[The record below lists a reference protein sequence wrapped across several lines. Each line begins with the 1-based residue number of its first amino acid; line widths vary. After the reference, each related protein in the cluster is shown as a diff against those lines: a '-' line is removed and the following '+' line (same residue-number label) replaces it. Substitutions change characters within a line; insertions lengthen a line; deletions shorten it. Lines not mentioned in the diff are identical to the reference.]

1 MATLSMGSQTGVSLY
16 APSAAGGLVSLRGTD
31 GLSSG
36 SGVAPLTF
44 LQDYAGPIARTVTD
58 LAKILNVTTGTD
70 PEDVG
75 TVQADA
81 DAKRPKDWTTFLDK
95 DALKGKKI
103 GIIASQFTTPSY
115 GTQGSIDRY
124 NAILAQLETAGV
136 ELVEM
141 TGGVTAPPTPPNAG
155 NLGHEGWFEWIRTHP
170 NSPYA

>member
-1 MATLSMGSQTGVSLY
+1 MATFSMGSQTGVSLY

-44 LQDYAGPIARTVTD
+44 LQDYAGPLARTVTD

-81 DAKRPKDWTTFLDK
+81 DNKRPADWTTALDK
-95 DALKGKKI
+95 DALKGAKI
-103 GIIASQFTTPSY
+103 GILRDPVHDAELRHAGLDRPLQRDPRPAAGRRASRS
-115 GTQGSIDRY
+115 SR
-124 NAILAQLETAGV
+124 
-136 ELVEM
+136 
-141 TGGVTAPPTPPNAG
+141 
-155 NLGHEGWFEWIRTHP
+155 
-170 NSPYA
+170 